1 MKRILLASLL
11 VFCSLRAQA
20 DAGDPEVKLV
30 SPGKAPTKTLRFAPT
45 KGTTQGVVMTMK
57 MQMAIKMGT
66 IDMPATKLPAMK
78 MYADLTV
85 TDVSPNGDIRYDY
98 KLGKIDVDN
107 DPASPPAVVNAMRD
121 ALKGAEGITGKARVT
136 SRGFTREMELSVPAT
151 ANPQLKQMLDSMKES
166 MRQLTAPLPDE
177 AVGVG
182 AKWQTKYRIKQNG
195 MEVQQTADNELVS
208 VSGNVAKVKTTLKQ
222 TADRQPMNPPGLPA
236 GASVELIELKS
247 SGSGLSEVDLTKLM
261 PTSGSMQLKSN
272 TKAHIKMSG
281 QEQDM
286 ATDLDMTVDVKKR

>member
-1 MKRILLASLL
+1 MKRTLFATLL

-20 DAGDPEVKLV
+20 DAGDPDVKLV
-30 SPGKAPTKTLRFAPT
+30 SPGKAPTKALRFSPT
-45 KGTTQGVVMTMK
+45 KGATQGVVMTMK
-57 MQMAIKMGT
+57 MAMAIKMGT
-66 IDMPATKLPAMK
+66 MDMPATKLPAMK

-98 KLGKIDVDN
+98 KLGKIDVEN

-136 SRGFTREMELSVPAT
+136 SRGFTREMVLSVPDS

-177 AVGVG
+177 AIGVG

-208 VSGNVAKVKTTLKQ
+208 VKGNVAKVKTVLTQ
-222 TADRQPMNPPGLPA
+222 TADRQPMTPPGLPA
-236 GASVELIELKS
+236 GATVELIELRS
-247 SGSGLSEVDLTKLM
+247 TGSGESEVDLTKLM
-261 PTSGSMQLKSN
+261 PSSGSMQLKSN
-272 TKAHIKMSG
+272 TKSHIKMSG

-286 ATDLDMTVDVKKR
+286 TTDLDLTVDVKKR